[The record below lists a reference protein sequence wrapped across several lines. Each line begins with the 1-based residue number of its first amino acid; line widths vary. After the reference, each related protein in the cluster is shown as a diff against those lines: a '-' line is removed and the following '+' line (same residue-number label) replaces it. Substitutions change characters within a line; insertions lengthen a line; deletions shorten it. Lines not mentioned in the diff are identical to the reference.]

1 MPQYTVALPE
11 ERGGGFV
18 TVNASDPGAAR
29 ENAGVGGNATV
40 LAGGHAAHQ
49 ETGYAV
55 GGYGPEGPP
64 APSGGGGGGGGG
76 GAPDGS
82 WIERWL
88 QMIAS
93 GNDRAFFESVREY
106 NLEHGLDVDKFNEV
120 IRQYNEN
127 LAISQAGLTG
137 AYQGQPTFPALTSYA
152 NQFGM
157 WGVPQQ
163 GQQTLAAQ
171 QQAYAQ
177 QLGAIQAAAGL
188 QANPFRQAQ
197 VIGQLGGLLS
207 GRGVAGFQAP
217 GQAQGQTDFSG
228 MGNLQRLID
237 DIRGGPGAINSQ
249 SVQSVLDAIPTPA
262 KLDSPEFLR
271 ASPLTQSLVL
281 QGMQEKYGLNP
292 QDALAQI
299 RNTLPQFA
307 APTTFGG
314 VRR

>member
-1 MPQYTVALPE
+1 MPQYTVPLE
-11 ERGGGFV
+11 GGGAM
-18 TVNASDPGAAR
+18 TVNASDPQAAVQ
-29 ENAGVGGNATV
+29 NVQAQGGTPSGGTGGVI
-40 LAGGHAAHQ
+40 AGGHMM
-49 ETGYAV
+49 
-55 GGYGPEGPP
+55 GGPGHPNVP
-64 APSGGGGGGGGG
+64 GGGGGGDGGN
-76 GAPDGS
+76 APDGS

-137 AYQGQPTFPALTSYA
+137 AYRGQPTFPALTSYA

-177 QLGAIQAAAGL
+177 QLGAINAAAGL

-249 SVQSVLDAIPTPA
+249 SVQGVLDAIPTPA
-262 KLDSPEFLR
+262 KLNSVEFSR

-314 VRR
+314 VKR